1 MTNSKLIPAIFIP
14 MIFIAMSGYTYAH
27 WTDSVFKDYRM
38 HVGCVDTEIKTY
50 KVLSPYNDDLIDTWP
65 PDGPT
70 RTLSIS
76 AENVFPG
83 WYAWIGFIIQNQGTL
98 PALIH
103 APTYRVSDGVGI
115 WDWFIHEEYF
125 YGQIID
131 GTSYGWPRNDV
142 PRSVYADVKLN
153 PKNPQHVAPPPP
165 DDIPSPV
172 YLEAYDGHTKNSMV
186 MWIFLKLR
194 EDYPIPGPFELS
206 IEIIVAATP
215 ALD

>member
-14 MIFIAMSGYTYAH
+14 MVFIAMSGYTYAH
-27 WTDSVFKDYRM
+27 WTDSVFKNYRM

-98 PALIH
+98 PARIH
-103 APTYRVSDGVGI
+103 IPTYQVSDPDNV
-115 WDWFIHEEYF
+115 WDWFTHEEYF
-125 YGQIID
+125 YGQLID
-131 GTSYGWPRNDV
+131 GESYGWERRDV
-142 PRSVYADVKLN
+142 PRDVYANVKLK
-153 PKNPQHVAPPPP
+153 PTPGAVLPPPP
-165 DDIPSPV
+165 DNIPPPV
-172 YLEAYDGHTKNSMV
+172 YLEAYGPHTLNSMV
-186 MWIFLKLR
+186 LWIRLQLR
-194 EDYPIPGPFELS
+194 DDYPIPGPFELQ